1 MKFKPIQAES
11 KGANMNGLFIEGR
24 RNGYSPEQCGDTLTV
39 KDLIEELQN
48 YDEDLPVYLSND
60 NGYTYGNITSSSF
73 EEEELDEKN
82 N

>member
-1 MKFKPIQAES
+1 
-11 KGANMNGLFIEGR
+11 MNGLFIEGR
-24 RNGYSPEQCGDTLTV
+24 RNGYSPEQCGDTLSV

-73 EEEELDEKN
+73 KEEELDEKN
-82 N
+82 K